1 MSDCCQ
7 GCSRAILD
15 IKVWTLDYD
24 KSVAIQFLILSR
36 LANVDVHLLNGMTS
50 CQTLHEQYFLLLQVA
65 YRADEM
71 PSWQDAG
78 QYFVS
83 HFVIFCGPFIFRPVF
98 PPCSDGIAI
107 VVFHFVPGGRKAK
120 KELEVED
127 LLPVGFAYLMSLRK
141 MRCSDA
147 NPKKKSYTCGTKLR
161 QRSRPSMRQFFRQG
175 LPSWPQKKFSI
186 CDYNRFVCVKC
197 FQHVLQSEVSFVLS
211 VVSV

>member
-7 GCSRAILD
+7 GCSRAILN

-147 NPKKKSYTCGTKLR
+147 NPKKNLTLAEQSWDKGVAPPCASSFAKACPRGPKKS
-161 QRSRPSMRQFFRQG
+161 F
-175 LPSWPQKKFSI
+175 
-186 CDYNRFVCVKC
+186 RFVITIDLCA
-197 FQHVLQSEVSFVLS
+197 
-211 VVSV
+211 

>member
-1 MSDCCQ
+1 MPNVNVRLLPRLQPSNLGYQ
-7 GCSRAILD
+7 GLD
-15 IKVWTLDYD
+15 IGLRQISGNSIFDIKPSRKRGRPFIKWDD
-24 KSVAIQFLILSR
+24 KLSNI
-36 LANVDVHLLNGMTS
+36 A
-50 CQTLHEQYFLLLQVA
+50 EQYFLLLQVA

-83 HFVIFCGPFIFRPVF
+83 HFVIFCGPFIFRTVF

-147 NPKKKSYTCGTKLR
+147 NPKKNLTLAE
-161 QRSRPSMRQFFRQG
+161 
-175 LPSWPQKKFSI
+175 
-186 CDYNRFVCVKC
+186 
-197 FQHVLQSEVSFVLS
+197 QS
-211 VVSV
+211 